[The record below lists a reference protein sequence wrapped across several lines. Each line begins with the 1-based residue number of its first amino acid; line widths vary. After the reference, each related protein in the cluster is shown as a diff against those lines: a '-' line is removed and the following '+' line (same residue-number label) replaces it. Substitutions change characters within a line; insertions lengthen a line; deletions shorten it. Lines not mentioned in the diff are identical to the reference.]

1 MAMSPLGRKPH
12 FTGQATRT
20 RGAKAVID
28 TLAAFDTKYLFGV
41 PGSTL
46 PIFAEFAG
54 RDDVQLVLCRD
65 ERSAACMADGY
76 ARISHKPGVCTAGE
90 GPGTTNLLTGI
101 GEAYMSSVPVI
112 AITASRSPLEDDKNP
127 IMFCRGRV
135 HNTFRVLEQYT
146 KWSVQVHSADR
157 VPELL
162 SRAFSIA
169 TTGRPGPVQVDLY
182 PEAQR
187 GEADMEIKGIPEYT
201 TWPAQRVWPDPA
213 KLQAAAQLLLSAR
226 FPVIVAGG
234 GVVHSGAFE
243 ELQELAEHI
252 SAPVAT
258 SLFGKGSI
266 AETHPLAVGCS
277 GIHSRVSANQ
287 IVSEADV
294 VMFVGSNTDAHTT
307 NKWTVPQPG
316 KVRVIH
322 LDLDPDE
329 IGRNYPTEVGIV
341 SDAKSGLAGLVAAVK
356 ALQPQ
361 RRHVKERYDAVA
373 AAVGAWRK
381 GIEADRNSD
390 AVPIRPQR
398 LMKEVNEFLAP
409 DAILL
414 GDLSFSSVWVN
425 VHYDCK
431 QAGRNITYARGFDI
445 LGWGLPASLGA
456 KLAAPDKQV
465 LSIIGDGSLGY
476 CIGELETARRHNIP
490 AVNIV
495 LNNNGLGYERFLINY
510 HNKPGQFTEQ
520 TPGCDYVETDYA
532 AIARAF
538 GCVGIRVERPEQI
551 RPALEEA
558 FASNRPALIDLVVD
572 PDVIPPIT
580 YFPEGKRSL

>member
-1 MAMSPLGRKPH
+1 MAMSPLGRKAGP
-12 FTGQATRT
+12 TDGIRM
-20 RGAKAVID
+20 RGAKAVLD
-28 TLAAFDTKYLFGV
+28 TLAAFGTEYVFGV

-54 RDDVQLVLCRD
+54 RDDVKLVLARD
-65 ERSAACMADGY
+65 ERAAASMADGY
-76 ARISHKPGVCTAGE
+76 ARISHKPGVCTGGE

-112 AITASRSPLEDDKNP
+112 AITAARSPLEDDKNP

-135 HNTFRVLEQYT
+135 HNTFRVLEPYT
-146 KWSVQVHSADR
+146 KWSVQAHSPDR

-162 SRAFSIA
+162 ARAFTIA
-169 TTGRPGPVQVDLY
+169 TTGRPGPVQVELY
-182 PEAQR
+182 PDAQR
-187 GEADMEIKGIPEYT
+187 QEAVVEIKGDLEYSV
-201 TWPAQRVWPDPA
+201 WPAQRVWPDPA
-213 KLQAAAQLLLSAR
+213 KLEAAARLLLSAR

-234 GVVHSGAFE
+234 GVVSSGAFD
-243 ELQELAEHI
+243 ELLALAEHL

-277 GIHSRVSANQ
+277 GIHSRASANE
-287 IVSEADV
+287 IVSKADL
-294 VMFVGSNTDAHTT
+294 VMFIGSNTDAHTT
-307 NKWTVPQPG
+307 NKWTVPEPG
-316 KVRVIH
+316 KVKVIH
-322 LDLDPDE
+322 LDIDPDE

-341 SDAKSGLAGLVAAVK
+341 ADAKTGLGGLLAAVRQI
-356 ALQPQ
+356 QPTASKVQ
-361 RRHVKERYDAVA
+361 ERYDAVA
-373 AAVGAWRK
+373 KAVGAWRR
-381 GIEADRNSD
+381 GIAEDQNSD

-398 LMKEVNEFLAP
+398 LMREVNEFLKP

-414 GDLSFSSVWVN
+414 GDLSFSSVWVC
-425 VHYDCK
+425 VHHDCK

-456 KLAAPDKQV
+456 KLAAPDRQV
-465 LSIIGDGSLGY
+465 LSIVGDGSLGY
-476 CIGELETARRHNIP
+476 CIGELETARRHNIA

-495 LNNNGLGYERFLINY
+495 LNNGGLGYEKLLINY
-510 HNKPGQFTEQ
+510 HNKPGQFTEE
-520 TPGCDYVETDYA
+520 TPGCDYVDTDYA

-558 FASNRPALIDLVVD
+558 FASGRPAIIDVVVD
-572 PDVIPPIT
+572 PNVIPPIT
-580 YFPEGKRSL
+580 YFPENRRSL